1 MQGLETDPAKR
12 LLTPH
17 NLSVVV
23 TPQEGGDINQVTSMN
38 DVRQAYSKDSQ
49 LAMDQNKKDVEGTV
63 AFSKI

>member
-1 MQGLETDPAKR
+1 
-12 LLTPH
+12 
-17 NLSVVV
+17 
-23 TPQEGGDINQVTSMN
+23 MN